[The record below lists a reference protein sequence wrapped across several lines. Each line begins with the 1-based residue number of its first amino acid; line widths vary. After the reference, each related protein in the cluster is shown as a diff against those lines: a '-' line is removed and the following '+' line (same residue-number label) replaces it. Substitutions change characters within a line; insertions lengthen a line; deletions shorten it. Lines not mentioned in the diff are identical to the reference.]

1 MGRWTADLLEESE
14 GRLDRLLK
22 RAKNVQESRGTGG
35 SVEPLV
41 IPEGVFRDS
50 GEEKERSW
58 IQSVMRVCVPGGDIE
73 VRELVEL
80 LSGQHKLSKDTL
92 RSNVM
97 SIIRDS
103 AVVKKGVVKY
113 IRGIS
118 KYVEPCAIRIS

>member
-1 MGRWTADLLEESE
+1 MEESE

-22 RAKNVQESRGTGG
+22 RAKNVQEGGHGGHRGGG
-35 SVEPLV
+35 EPLV

-50 GEEKERSW
+50 GEEKERAW
-58 IQSVMRVCVPGGDIE
+58 IQSVMQVCVPGGEME
-73 VRELVEL
+73 VRELVEM
-80 LSGQHKLSKDTL
+80 LSGRHKLSKDTI

-97 SIIRDS
+97 SVIRDS

-118 KYVEPCAIRIS
+118 KYVEPCAIRMV